1 MFMSNMNNRISV
13 LGKIVLNS
21 VIYVQWYEMI
31 VVSYL

>member
-1 MFMSNMNNRISV
+1 MFMSNMNSKISV